1 MKKIYMV
8 PSVTVMEFVGLDV
21 LTTSRSMGNAGSN
34 AVDGGPSSG
43 EAPKRRGG
51 IWDEE

>member
-8 PSVTVMEFVGLDV
+8 PSVSVMEFVGLDV

-34 AVDGGPSSG
+34 ANGGPTAG
-43 EAPKRRGG
+43 EAPQRRGG
-51 IWDEE
+51 IWDE